1 MQAIIEII
9 LEIIPRVSGEIS
21 SVTCILI
28 LAIFKVEAMEV
39 MSFYKV
45 AKGFWLKGGETR
57 ITNLTV
63 WENKASGF

>member
-1 MQAIIEII
+1 MSVEK
-9 LEIIPRVSGEIS
+9 S
-21 SVTCILI
+21 SVTRILI

-45 AKGFWLKGGETR
+45 AKGFRLKGGETR

-63 WENKASGF
+63 WENKTSGIKMRHY